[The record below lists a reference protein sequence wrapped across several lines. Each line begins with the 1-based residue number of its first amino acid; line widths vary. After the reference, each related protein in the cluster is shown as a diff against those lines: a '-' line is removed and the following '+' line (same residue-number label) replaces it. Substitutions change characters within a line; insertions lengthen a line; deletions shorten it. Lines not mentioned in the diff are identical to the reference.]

1 MRTHA
6 DIAGS
11 AKGAM
16 QGVVGVQGFC
26 QGDGEGRLGRAREM
40 WTGNASGR
48 WRRPMWRRRSPW
60 RSSRREHC
68 CPVLPVMLSTLP
80 SSSNDAQLV
89 DDDPDSRR

>member
-48 WRRPMWRRRSPW
+48 WRRPMWQAITVALEQKGTLLPGVAGHVEHPAKLVKRRATR
-60 RSSRREHC
+60 
-68 CPVLPVMLSTLP
+68 
-80 SSSNDAQLV
+80 
-89 DDDPDSRR
+89 